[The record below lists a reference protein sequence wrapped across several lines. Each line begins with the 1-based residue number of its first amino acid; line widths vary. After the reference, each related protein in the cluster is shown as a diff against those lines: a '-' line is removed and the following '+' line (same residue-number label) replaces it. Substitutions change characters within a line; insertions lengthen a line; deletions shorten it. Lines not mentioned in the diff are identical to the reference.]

1 MILLLFG
8 NHKRYNIKEM
18 VILSIKLM
26 IDSTSNLFWQK
37 LSSDTDYTEV
47 DILLSTKSREKMKRN
62 KYRYKKQFSL
72 V

>member
-8 NHKRYNIKEM
+8 NNKRYNVKEM

-62 KYRYKKQFSL
+62 KYRYKNQFSL